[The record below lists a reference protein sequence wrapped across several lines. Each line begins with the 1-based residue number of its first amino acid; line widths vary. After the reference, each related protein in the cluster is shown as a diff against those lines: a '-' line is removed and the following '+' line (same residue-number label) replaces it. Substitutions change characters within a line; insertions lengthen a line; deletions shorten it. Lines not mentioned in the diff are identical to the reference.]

1 MSVRIESDPSRVEQ
15 LVSSYAAEKAGQRGI
30 AAYEWFVSALRAA
43 VDSRSVA
50 VLGSRTFGVL
60 TTSAGAAVLHS
71 LQGELDAGGEVIA
84 AARSHAGS
92 LVFRGLALP
101 GDRLT
106 KNLFEEARLPAQMLL
121 H

>member
-1 MSVRIESDPSRVEQ
+1 MSIIVSSHPKKIEE
-15 LVSSYAAEKAGQRGI
+15 LVSAYTAQKTGQRGI
-30 AAYEWFVSALRAA
+30 EAYAWFVATLRG
-43 VDSRSVA
+43 VTGSESVA
-50 VLGSRTFGVL
+50 ITGAVTSGVL
-60 TTSAGAAVLHS
+60 TLASGAAILHS
-71 LQGELDAGGEVIA
+71 LQGDLENGAEIIA

-92 LVFRGLALP
+92 TTFRGLALP

>member
-1 MSVRIESDPSRVEQ
+1 MSTTISRERAKVDE
-15 LVSSYAAEKAGQRGI
+15 LVSAYTALKVGQRGI
-30 AAYEWFVSALRAA
+30 EAYCWFVATLRN
-43 VDSRSVA
+43 VTGSESVA
-50 VLGSRTFGVL
+50 IIGPATSGVL
-60 TTSAGAAVLHS
+60 TLASDAAVLHS
-71 LQGELDAGGEVIA
+71 LQGDLENGAEIIA

-92 LVFRGLALP
+92 TTFRGLALP